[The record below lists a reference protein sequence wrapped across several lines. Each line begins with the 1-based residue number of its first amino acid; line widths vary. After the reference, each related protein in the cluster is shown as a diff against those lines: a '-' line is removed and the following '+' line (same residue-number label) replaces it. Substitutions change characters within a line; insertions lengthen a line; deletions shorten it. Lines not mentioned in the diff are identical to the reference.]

1 MFKKLSAA
9 VLLLF
14 VAQTIGA
21 SAISLAAGPVS
32 GTMTKYRVYQN
43 DRALREFATDKQAIA
58 YASGFEY
65 SHVEAITGREWVWDN
80 LPKYKLYQGGTSST
94 KWEYRTYNAAL
105 AAAKNMKGVHIRD
118 LEKPGW
124 IYQSYPKYQLYQ
136 GDKTKA
142 DWGFTTL
149 NAAKQEAKRWTNAH
163 IIELSSN
170 SWIWDNVSDAAEKKI
185 RSGSAIYSIKV
196 DKTQVEGTKTYAFL
210 YDAIKAAAA
219 VPNSTVVNN
228 VSGQVVHSNVPAY
241 NVLQSGK
248 TIKSFA
254 SLQPALNY
262 AKYYSNSEVKHNGAT
277 WWTSVPYLA
286 VYQGD
291 KKLKSFYTRASA
303 VAYAKGFSN
312 SFVINADGRKLWSN
326 TKSLVYLAWNGSSN
340 TQTILS
346 QTSKTQGLSID
357 SPSWFELKDSG
368 GALTDLSDPAV
379 VTTLESQGMQVM
391 PLVSNDFDKQ
401 MTTAFLAN
409 DHAQKQFISS
419 LVSKLAALGVYG
431 VNIDFEEIAG
441 TDRDEYTAFVTALSK
456 AAHAKGLK
464 VSIDLPRGDV
474 SWDHLTAYDHAAL
487 AKAVD
492 TIIIMAYD
500 EHWTG
505 SSTAGSVASLPWVE
519 KGVQTF
525 LSYGVPRNKL
535 MLGIPFYVREW
546 KLDGSGNLVSN
557 RAVLMSAIPQLI
569 ADTNAVGVS
578 DPATP
583 GQTKYKYVKDGFTY
597 VFWAETASSV
607 QARIHIA
614 KKYDLAGVAAWR
626 LGYETPDLWTMML
639 RLKQG

>member
-14 VAQTIGA
+14 VAQAIGSTA
-21 SAISLAAGPVS
+21 SSMAASPDS

-58 YASGFEY
+58 YAKGFEY

-80 LPKYKLYQGGTSST
+80 WPRYKIYQGGTSSL
-94 KWEYRTYNAAL
+94 KWEYRTYNEAT
-105 AAAKNMKGVHIRD
+105 AAAKQMKNVHIRD
-118 LEKPGW
+118 LQSPGW

-136 GDKTKA
+136 GDKTNA
-142 DWGFTTL
+142 NWGFTTL
-149 NAAKQEAKRWTNAH
+149 DAAKKAAASWTNAH
-163 IIELSSN
+163 VMDLSSN
-170 SWIWDNVSDAAEKKI
+170 SWIWDNMSDATVKKL
-185 RSGSAIYSIKV
+185 RNGNAIYTIKV
-196 DKTQVEGTKTYAFL
+196 DKVQVDGTKTYAFL
-210 YDAIKAAAA
+210 YDAIKAAASI
-219 VPNSTVVNN
+219 PNSTVVNT
-228 VSGQVVHSNVPAY
+228 VSGLVVHSNEPTYDVQ
-241 NVLQSGK
+241 QSGK
-248 TIKSFA
+248 TIKSFVA
-254 SLQPALNY
+254 LQPALNY
-262 AKYYSNSEVKHNGAT
+262 AKYFGNSEVKHNGTT
-277 WWTSVPYLA
+277 WWTSIPYLA

-291 KKLKSFYTRASA
+291 KKLKSFFTRSSA
-303 VAYAKGFSN
+303 VAYAKAYSN

-326 TKSLVYLAWNGSSN
+326 TKSLVYMAWNGSSN
-340 TQTILS
+340 TQTILN
-346 QTSKTQGLSID
+346 QTAKTQGLSID
-357 SPSWFELKDSG
+357 SPSWFELANANG
-368 GALTDLSDPAV
+368 TITDLSDPTV
-379 VTTLESQGMQVM
+379 VSTLESQNIKVM

-409 DHAQKQFISS
+409 STAQQQFIST
-419 LVSKLAALGVYG
+419 LITKLATLGVYG

-441 TDRDEYTAFVTALSK
+441 TDRDEYTAFVAALSK

-487 AKAVD
+487 SQAVD

-500 EHWTG
+500 EHWSG

-519 KGVQTF
+519 KGVQQF
-525 LSYGVPRNKL
+525 LTYGVPRSKL

-546 KLDGSGNLVSN
+546 KVDGSGNLVSN
-557 RAVLMSAIPQLI
+557 RAVLMSDIPKLV
-569 ADTNAVGVS
+569 ADTNAVGVT
-578 DPATP
+578 DPAAP

-597 VFWAETASSV
+597 VFWAENASTV
-607 QARIHIA
+607 QARINLA

-626 LGYETPDLWTMML
+626 LGYETTDLWTMML

>member
-21 SAISLAAGPVS
+21 SAISMAASPVS

-80 LPKYKLYQGGTSST
+80 LPRYKIYQGGISST
-94 KWEYRTYNAAL
+94 KWEYRTYNEAM
-105 AAAKNMKGVHIRD
+105 AAARKMKDVHIRD
-118 LEKPGW
+118 LESPGW

-136 GDKTKA
+136 GDKTNA
-142 DWGFTTL
+142 NWGYTTL
-149 NAAKQEAKRWTNAH
+149 DAAKQEAKRWTNAH
-163 IIELSSN
+163 IMELSSN
-170 SWIWDNVSDAAEKKI
+170 SWIWDNITDATEKKI
-185 RSGSAIYSIKV
+185 RSGSPVYSIKV
-196 DKTQVEGTKTYAFL
+196 DQVPVDGTKTYAFL

-219 VPNSTVVNN
+219 ISNSTVVNE
-228 VSGQVVHSNVPAY
+228 VSGLVVHSNVPTY
-241 NVLQSGK
+241 DVQQSGK
-248 TIKSFA
+248 TIKSFVA
-254 SLQPALNY
+254 LQPALQY
-262 AKYYSNSEVKHNGAT
+262 AKYFGNSEVKHNGTT
-277 WWTSVPYLA
+277 WWTSVPYLS
-286 VYQGD
+286 VYQGNN
-291 KKLKSFYTRASA
+291 KLKTFFTRTSA
-303 VAYAKGFSN
+303 VTYAKGYSN
-312 SFVINADGRKLWSN
+312 SYVINADGRKLWSN
-326 TKSLVYLAWNGSSN
+326 TKNLVYLAWNGSSN
-340 TQTILS
+340 SQTILN

-357 SPSWFELKDSG
+357 SPSWFELKDSN
-368 GALTDLSDPAV
+368 GALTDLSDPSI
-379 VTTLESQGMQVM
+379 VTTLKSQGIQVM

-409 DHAQKQFISS
+409 SNAQQQFISS
-419 LVSKLAALGVYG
+419 LVNKLDTLGVYG
-431 VNIDFEEIAG
+431 VNIDFEEVAG
-441 TDRDEYTAFVTALSK
+441 TDRAGYIAFVTALTK

-487 AKAVD
+487 AQVVD
-492 TIIIMAYD
+492 SIIIMAYD
-500 EHWTG
+500 EHWSG
-505 SSTAGSVASLPWVE
+505 SSSAGSVASLPWVE
-519 KGVQTF
+519 KGVQQF
-525 LSYGVPRNKL
+525 LAYGVPRSKL

-546 KLDGSGNLVSN
+546 KIDGSGNLVSN
-557 RAVLMSAIPQLI
+557 RAVLMSDIPQLI

-607 QARIHIA
+607 QARINLAI
-614 KKYDLAGVAAWR
+614 KYDLAGVAAWR
-626 LGYETPDLWTMML
+626 LGYESADLWTMML

>member
-9 VLLLF
+9 ILLLF
-14 VAQTIGA
+14 VAQVIGA
-21 SAISLAAGPVS
+21 SAISMAASPVS

-58 YASGFEY
+58 YASSFEY
-65 SHVEAITGREWVWDN
+65 SHVEAITGRAWVWDN
-80 LPKYKLYQGGTSST
+80 FPKYKIYQGGASSM
-94 KWEYRTYNAAL
+94 KWEYRTYNEAL
-105 AAAKNMKGVHIRD
+105 AAAKKMKGVHIRD
-118 LEKPGW
+118 LESPGW
-124 IYQSYPKYQLYQ
+124 IYQSYPNYQLYQ
-136 GDKTKA
+136 GDKTNA
-142 DWGFTTL
+142 SWGFTTL
-149 NAAKQEAKRWTNAH
+149 DAAKQEAKRWTNSH
-163 IIELSSN
+163 IIELGSN
-170 SWIWDNVSDAAEKKI
+170 SWIWDNMTEATEKKL

-196 DKTQVEGTKTYAFL
+196 DNVQVEGTKTYAFL

-219 VPNSTVVNN
+219 VPGSTVVNN
-228 VSGQVVHSNVPAY
+228 ASGLVVHSNVPTY
-241 NVLQSGK
+241 DVQQSGK
-248 TIKSFA
+248 TIKSFVA
-254 SLQPALNY
+254 LQPALQY
-262 AKYYSNSEVKHNGAT
+262 AKYFGNSEVKRDGAT
-277 WWTSVPYLA
+277 WWTSVPYLS

-291 KKLKSFYTRASA
+291 SKLKSFFTRSSA

-312 SFVINADGRKLWSN
+312 SYVMNADGRKLWSN
-326 TKSLVYLAWNGSSN
+326 SKSLVYLAWNGSSN
-340 TQTILS
+340 SQTILS
-346 QTSKTQGLSID
+346 QTANTQGLSID
-357 SPSWFELKDSG
+357 SPSWFELKDSS
-368 GALTDLSDPAV
+368 GALTDLSDPSI
-379 VTTLESQGMQVM
+379 VTTLKSQGIQVM

-401 MTTAFLAN
+401 MTTAFLA
-409 DHAQKQFISS
+409 DSKAQQLFISS
-419 LVSKLAALGVYG
+419 LVAKLAALGVYG

-441 TDRDEYTAFVTALSK
+441 TDRDEYTAFVTAFSK

-474 SWDHLTAYDHAAL
+474 AWDHLTAYDHASL

-500 EHWTG
+500 EHWSG

-519 KGVQTF
+519 KGVQQF
-525 LSYGVPRNKL
+525 LAYGVPRSKL

-546 KLDGSGNLVSN
+546 KIDGSGNLVSN

-597 VFWAETASSV
+597 VFWAENANTV
-607 QARIHIA
+607 QARINLA

-626 LGYETPDLWTMML
+626 LGYETSDLWTMML